1 MQEQRKLDHIE
12 LTFKAQKNILELDDR
27 FNYEP
32 LMSAHPGVENKLETM
47 IFGKKLNAPLWV
59 SSMTGGNSKAQL
71 LNHNLARV
79 CREFGIGMGLGSC
92 RSLLESNSNVKD
104 FDLRPIIGE
113 ELPLFANLG
122 IAQLEKSLSEK
133 SCNKIFDMLET
144 LSVDGLIIHINP
156 LQEYLQREGDVITKP
171 PIETIQNFLELTKIK
186 VIVKEV
192 GQGMGPKS
200 LQALLKLPI
209 AGIELAGF
217 GGTNFSQIELMRN
230 SDTYNGTGLSPLSS
244 IGHSSFEMIEI
255 LNGFQ
260 ASYPMDIIISGG
272 ISNFLDGYYLLK
284 KSLNNAVIGQA
295 KNFLVHAEDYDQL
308 KTFVQNEILGL
319 KMANAF
325 LTLKEGYKK

>member
-1 MQEQRKLDHIE
+1 
-12 LTFKAQKNILELDDR
+12 
-27 FNYEP
+27 
-32 LMSAHPGVENKLETM
+32 
-47 IFGKKLNAPLWV
+47 
-59 SSMTGGNSKAQL
+59 
-71 LNHNLARV
+71 
-79 CREFGIGMGLGSC
+79 
-92 RSLLESNSNVKD
+92 
-104 FDLRPIIGE
+104 
-113 ELPLFANLG
+113 
-122 IAQLEKSLSEK
+122 
-133 SCNKIFDMLET
+133 
-144 LSVDGLIIHINP
+144 
-156 LQEYLQREGDVITKP
+156 
-171 PIETIQNFLELTKIK
+171 LELTKIK

-230 SDTYNGTGLSPLSS
+230 SDNYNGTGLSPLSS

-319 KMANAF
+319 KMASAF